1 MPKTTQTQ
9 PSAETVNVPFPRV
22 TGLVRQLTHDVR
34 NGLNNVDL
42 QAAFLQEI
50 VTDPQALPE
59 IKRLRAMVSDAAKML
74 QSFSA
79 TFWLA
84 EPTCIAYSAAV
95 FIEDFRSRLAR
106 SFPEQAAEL
115 QWSVKLGDE
124 SISVDIEMIFRGLS
138 EFIKNAFHFREGH
151 QPIEV
156 LVHADDCHLLIDLSE
171 HKTSVPSEPE
181 GWGAE
186 PLVSTRRGGF
196 GMGLF
201 HARRILSAHKGDAVA
216 TFDPKAEQL
225 TTRLSLPLAP
235 H

>member
-1 MPKTTQTQ
+1 MPKSTQ
-9 PSAETVNVPFPRV
+9 PQSSTEPINVPFPRV

-74 QSFSA
+74 QGFSA
-79 TFWLA
+79 TFWLP
-84 EPTCIAYSAAV
+84 EPNLVTYSAAI
-95 FIEDFRSRLAR
+95 FIEDFRSRLEKTL
-106 SFPEQAAEL
+106 PDQASEVE
-115 QWSVKLGDE
+115 WTVKLGDE
-124 SISVDIEMIFRGLS
+124 AISVDIEMVFRGLA
-138 EFIKNAFHFREGH
+138 EFFKNAFHFREGH
-151 QPIEV
+151 QPIKV
-156 LVHADDCHLLIDLSE
+156 LVHSDSCHVLIDLVE
-171 HKTSVPSEPE
+171 HKTSVPSKPE
-181 GWGAE
+181 GWGTE

-216 TFDPKAEQL
+216 TFDPAAEQL
-225 TTRLSLPLAP
+225 TIRISLPLAA

>member
-1 MPKTTQTQ
+1 MPKTTQTK
-9 PSAETVNVPFPRV
+9 PSAETINVPFPRV

-59 IKRLRAMVSDAAKML
+59 IKRLRGMVSDAAKML
-74 QSFSA
+74 QAFSA

-84 EPTCIAYSAAV
+84 EPNLVTYSAAV
-95 FIEDFRSRLAR
+95 FMEDFRLRLAKLL
-106 SFPEQAAEL
+106 PEQASEVK
-115 QWSVKLGDE
+115 WTVKLADE
-124 SISVDIEMIFRGLS
+124 SISVDIEMVFRGLV
-138 EFIKNAFHFREGH
+138 EFVKNAFHFREGQ
-151 QPIEV
+151 QPIEA
-156 LVHADDCHLLIDLSE
+156 LVHSDACHLLIDLVE

-181 GWGAE
+181 TWGGE

-201 HARRILSAHKGDAVA
+201 HARRILDAHQGDAVA
-216 TFDPKAEQL
+216 TFDPAAEQL
-225 TTRLSLPLAP
+225 TTRLSLPLAA

>member
-1 MPKTTQTQ
+1 MPKSTQTQ
-9 PSAETVNVPFPRV
+9 PSTELINVPFPRV

-74 QSFSA
+74 QTFSA
-79 TFWLA
+79 TFWLQ
-84 EPTCIAYSAAV
+84 EPNLVTYSAAV
-95 FIEDFRSRLAR
+95 FIEDFRSRLAKLL
-106 SFPEQAAEL
+106 PEHASE
-115 QWSVKLGDE
+115 VKWTVNLGDE
-124 SISVDIEMIFRGLS
+124 SISVDIEMVFRGLA
-138 EFIKNAFHFREGH
+138 EFFKNAFHFREGQH
-151 QPIEV
+151 PIEV
-156 LVHADDCHLLIDLSE
+156 SVHSDSCHLLIDLVE
-171 HKTSVPSEPE
+171 HKTSVPSGPE
-181 GWGAE
+181 GWGVE

-201 HARRILSAHKGDAVA
+201 HARRILSAHKGDAVS
-216 TFDPKAEQL
+216 TFDPAAEQL
-225 TTRLSLPLAP
+225 TIRICLPLAD

>member
-1 MPKTTQTQ
+1 MSKTTQTQ
-9 PSAETVNVPFPRV
+9 PSSETINVPFPRV

-74 QSFSA
+74 QAFSA

-84 EPTCIAYSAAV
+84 EPHFITYSAAI
-95 FIEDFRSRLAR
+95 FIEDFRSRLAKAL
-106 SFPEQAAEL
+106 PEQASEVN
-115 QWSVKLGDE
+115 WKVKLGDE

-138 EFIKNAFHFREGH
+138 EFFKNAFQFRDGR

-156 LVHADDCHLLIDLSE
+156 SVHADHCHLLIDLIE

-181 GWGAE
+181 GWGVE

-216 TFDPKAEQL
+216 TFDPAAERL
-225 TTRLSLPLAP
+225 TTRLSLPLASR
-235 H
+235 